1 MGNQLQKILVGIVSS
16 FLIAGI
22 AGYGYLIF
30 TYEPEWSFETNPYIV
45 LASEK
50 TIRTIL
56 TTDSFREKPYIN
68 GVWIPS
74 VEDIEGLESKLVKL
88 NEEEFDS
95 LNGISSLALPVNQYY
110 RQYMGIILNG
120 EKVIYIN
127 AVSNNKWL
135 KLGFK
140 SLEQQKNPLGRA
152 HCENYCWGGI
162 YDPFRKS
169 FRELK
174 VDIR

>member
-1 MGNQLQKILVGIVSS
+1 M
-16 FLIAGI
+16 IAGI
-22 AGYGYLIF
+22 AIYGYLIV
-30 TYEPEWSFETNPYIV
+30 TDEPEWSFETNPYIV

-56 TTDSFREKPYIN
+56 LTDSFREKPAID
-68 GVWIPS
+68 GVWVPS
-74 VEDIEGLESKLVKL
+74 TDNIVSLESRLLELNKVK
-88 NEEEFDS
+88 FDS
-95 LNGISSLALPVNQYY
+95 LNGMSSLAFPVNKYY
-110 RQYMGIILNG
+110 RQYMGVIFKG

-127 AVSNNKWL
+127 AFSNDKML

-140 SLEQQKNPLGRA
+140 NMENSKEKNYFGHA
-152 HCENYCWGGI
+152 HCGNYCWGGI

-174 VDIR
+174 VDIH